1 MATNRVKGCLVLTY
15 QSVEQPSFLF
25 ELPTATPYSAP
36 MRVLGIDPGL
46 NVTGYGIL
54 DVNNGEVR
62 LVEAGIIRTN
72 DRQEMGQR
80 LREIGDE
87 IGKVIAQ
94 FSPEAMAVEELY
106 SHYEHPKTAIIMGHA
121 RGVIFL
127 KAAEAGLSIFP
138 YASTRIKKSLTG
150 NGRASKAQVQR
161 MIRSTFRLPE
171 IPEPPDVADA
181 LAIALCHC
189 RSLEHQEVLS

>member
-1 MATNRVKGCLVLTY
+1 MEFG
-15 QSVEQPSFLF
+15 EPSYRTGVRLWQFAHPFLIEF
-25 ELPTATPYSAP
+25 PPRTPYPPA

-46 NVTGYGIL
+46 NITGYSIL
-54 DVNNGEVR
+54 DVR
-62 LVEAGIIRTN
+62 DRKIKLVEAGVIRTN
-72 DRQEMGQR
+72 DKHELGER
-80 LREIGDE
+80 LNEIGRE

-94 FSPEAMAVEELY
+94 FAPEALAVEELY

-127 KAAEAGLSIFP
+127 KAAEAGVSIFP

-150 NGRASKAQVQR
+150 NGRATKAQVQR
-161 MIRSTFRLPE
+161 MIRSTLNLLE
-171 IPEPPDVADA
+171 VPEPPDVADA

-189 RSLEHQEVLS
+189 RTLEHQEVLS